1 MEYFAQ
7 ITALAAL
14 AVVAVQ
20 QILKLNVIPVYF
32 ANRYPVITNIVL
44 SIIASVVVTYKT
56 AVNLVTWQQ
65 WVTYVATV
73 SVLAAVTYN
82 MTLRNSEVL
91 QRASNKLGPNQYKL
105 GRG

>member
-14 AVVAVQ
+14 SVVAVQ

-32 ANRYPVITNIVL
+32 ANKYPVFTNVIL
-44 SIIASVVVTYKT
+44 SAVASVI
-56 AVNLVTWQQ
+56 VTWQTAVALLGWTQ
-65 WVTYVATV
+65 WVAYVATV

-82 MTLRNSEVL
+82 MTIKNSEGV
-91 QRASNKLGPNQYKL
+91 QAVSNKKA
-105 GRG
+105 

>member
-32 ANRYPVITNIVL
+32 ANKYPVLTNIALSIVAAIVVTWQTAITLVDWKQWVAYVVTLIVL
-44 SIIASVVVTYKT
+44 S
-56 AVNLVTWQQ
+56 
-65 WVTYVATV
+65 
-73 SVLAAVTYN
+73 AVTYN
-82 MTLRNSEVL
+82 ATLRNSEAV
-91 QRASNKLGPNQYKL
+91 QRLSNKITN
-105 GRG
+105 RGY

>member
-32 ANRYPVITNIVL
+32 ANKYPVLTNVL
-44 SIIASVVVTYKT
+44 LSAVASVI
-56 AVNLVTWQQ
+56 VTWQTAINLVDWKE
-65 WVTYVATV
+65 WVVYVATV
-73 SVLAAVTYN
+73 SVLSAVTYN
-82 MTLRNSEVL
+82 MTLRNSESV
-91 QRASNKLGPNQYKL
+91 QRLSNKVIN
-105 GRG
+105 RGY

>member
-1 MEYFAQ
+1 MELFAQ

-20 QILKLNVIPVYF
+20 QILKLNVVPVYF
-32 ANRYPVITNIVL
+32 ANKYPVLTNIAL

-56 AVNLVTWQQ
+56 AITLVGWQQ
-65 WVTYVATV
+65 WVAYVATV

-82 MTLRNSEVL
+82 MTIKNSS
-91 QRASNKLGPNQYKL
+91 AIKNISN
-105 GRG
+105 RVS